1 MAWDLLQ
8 STRAHSDWCNWLL
21 EFKILEF
28 KILEFQKSIRL
39 VIPGGS
45 EILPLMAMSVAL
57 APGDRI
63 GDRYIFERKLA
74 EGGMAYIVVARDTD
88 ELVAIKLLKPHAFE
102 QEDGVA
108 RFAKEAKAT
117 ALIDSEHC
125 IKVITVGQDHKLGP
139 FVVMELLDGMDLR
152 HIIDQ
157 RGAQPTASVAEIAIQ
172 VCDALSAAHSIGI
185 VHRDIK
191 PENIFVVQEAAGPSA
206 RVLDFGISKGALTG
220 YVMNTD
226 ISLVNTQALL
236 GSPVYMAPEQMRST
250 SEVDARADIWSLG
263 ISMYEAVTGIPPWHS
278 ESVTAQCAMVL
289 EKECPPANVV
299 NPNVPAEFSA
309 LILWCLQK
317 DREQRPRDVGEL
329 ARALLAFAPPRAGS
343 CVQTIVGRMQSAAKQ
358 LPQDAPPAL
367 AVQPL
372 ASDQPKSAVLIW
384 AALGTVLL
392 LGVVALGFVSYIF
405 LKSGK

>member
-1 MAWDLLQ
+1 M
-8 STRAHSDWCNWLL
+8 
-21 EFKILEF
+21 
-28 KILEFQKSIRL
+28 
-39 VIPGGS
+39 V
-45 EILPLMAMSVAL
+45 VAAL
-57 APGDRI
+57 SPGDRI

-117 ALIDSEHC
+117 ALVDSDHC
-125 IKVITVGQDHKLGP
+125 IKVITVGQDAKLGP
-139 FVVMELLDGMDLR
+139 FVVMELLDGLDLR

-157 RGAQPTASVAEIAIQ
+157 RGPQPIASIAEIAIQ

-185 VHRDIK
+185 IHRDIK
-191 PENIFVVQEAAGPSA
+191 PENIFVVQDGANLSA

-226 ISLVNTQALL
+226 ISLVSTQALL

-278 ESVTAQCAMVL
+278 ESVTTQCAMVL
-289 EKECPPANVV
+289 EKECPPAHIV
-299 NPNVPAEFSA
+299 NPKVSPEFSA
-309 LILWCLQK
+309 LINWCLAK
-317 DREQRPRDVGEL
+317 DREQRPRDVAEL
-329 ARALLAFAPPRAGS
+329 ARALLAFAPLSAQQ
-343 CVQTIVGRMQSAAKQ
+343 CVQTIVARTQNAPKV
-358 LPQDAPPAL
+358 LPQASLAPAGAMAPAGR
-367 AVQPL
+367 
-372 ASDQPKSAVLIW
+372 SAHAAEGHGSTPSIAIW
-384 AALGTVLL
+384 IALGLVLL
-392 LGVVALGFVSYIF
+392 LGLGALAFFVVRF
-405 LKSGK
+405 LAGS